1 MFFQHS
7 TMDDQE
13 LVGMAV
19 DAPVHAPLEQ
29 GKSLLAGQG
38 LEGLDAVQIEDG
50 LRPQYAPQTRGN
62 ADAHM
67 KIGKGVGFCE
77 REGVVEQMEAFSD
90 LGQRGVDAEHE
101 GSGLQAQ
108 AVSAQAARE
117 LIVSQVAK

>member
-1 MFFQHS
+1 
-7 TMDDQE
+7 MDA
-13 LVGMAV
+13 LAT
-19 DAPVHAPLEQ
+19 PFRLPLIAILRGITPDET
-29 GKSLLAGQG
+29 LDHVRARVE
-38 LEGLDAVQIEDG
+38 EGFDAVEVERR
-50 LRPQYAPQTRGN
+50 LRPQDAAQAGGN

-108 AVSAQAARE
+108 AVSAQTARE

>member
-1 MFFQHS
+1 
-7 TMDDQE
+7 
-13 LVGMAV
+13 MAV
-19 DAPVHAPLEQ
+19 DAPVHAPFEE

-38 LEGLDAVQIEDG
+38 LEGFDAVEVERR
-50 LRPQYAPQTRGN
+50 LRPQDAAQAGEN